1 MKPLLKREF
10 LSLHA
15 ACHVLNPSGPLL
27 EGFQREF
34 KNTGW
39 VGPDEHRTYPA
50 LVVLYSTLRIGLHG
64 SGFFPSLGCFPNMG
78 QMAKKKKKKLVQIT
92 KLQSFFFYHS
102 TSSSFSK
109 MRKTLHLK
117 RASKNTLGFA
127 STRLCVYIQYKQMGC
142 IQQFLPCGV
151 MICAGLAGDLTFHVV
166 RVPSEWL
173 QTNCLPSWCQAT
185 EWMALKRQHRI
196 SRQ

>member
-15 ACHVLNPSGPLL
+15 ACNVLNPSGPLL

-78 QMAKKKKKKLVQIT
+78 QMAKKKKKLVQIT
-92 KLQSFFFYHS
+92 KLQSFFFII
-102 TSSSFSK
+102 
-109 MRKTLHLK
+109 LHQVHFQRCGRLCILNVLLK
-117 RASKNTLGFA
+117 IHLASLQHA
-127 STRLCVYIQYKQMGC
+127 CVYIYSINKW
-142 IQQFLPCGV
+142 GV
-151 MICAGLAGDLTFHVV
+151 FNSSYHV
-166 RVPSEWL
+166 
-173 QTNCLPSWCQAT
+173 A
-185 EWMALKRQHRI
+185 
-196 SRQ
+196 

>member
-1 MKPLLKREF
+1 MK
-10 LSLHA
+10 LS
-15 ACHVLNPSGPLL
+15 ACHVINSSGPLL

-34 KNTGW
+34 LNTAW
-39 VGPDEHRTYPA
+39 VGPHEHLTYPA

-64 SGFFPSLGCFPNMG
+64 SGFFPSLGCFPNVG
-78 QMAKKKKKKLVQIT
+78 QGSDH
-92 KLQSFFFYHS
+92 QSSFVFYHS

-109 MRKTLHLK
+109 MQKTLQLEC
-117 RASKNTLGFA
+117 ASKNTLGFA
-127 STRLCVYIQYKQMGC
+127 STCLCVYMQYKQMVC
-142 IQQFLPCGV
+142 IQRFLPCGV

-185 EWMALKRQHRI
+185 EWMALKT
-196 SRQ
+196 